1 VAKTEREVSMLVAD
15 DHALFREAVRAAL
28 SVEPGLEIV
37 AEARDGRE
45 TIAEAL
51 RTRPQIALIDATLSN
66 YDAIRATALIVQ
78 ELPDCRVIVL
88 SDTEDEKILVRAVE
102 AGASGF
108 LTKASPLTTLV
119 DAVKR
124 VDAGE
129 TLIPSEMLGGLLA
142 RLVNR
147 RQLQRNAVRM
157 MVRLTRREKEV
168 LGLLAAGADNQAIGR
183 ALVMSPQTA
192 RTHIQ
197 NILGKLE
204 VHSRLEAAAFVV
216 RNGLQDLVGTN
227 DEYSR

>member
-1 VAKTEREVSMLVAD
+1 MLVAD

-78 ELPDCRVIVL
+78 ELPGCRVIVL

>member
-15 DHALFREAVRAAL
+15 DHALFRDAVRAAL

-37 AEARDGRE
+37 AEARNGRE

-66 YDAIRATALIVQ
+66 YDAIRATAWIVQ

-129 TLIPSEMLGGLLA
+129 TLIPSGMLGGLLA

-147 RQLQRNAVRM
+147 RHRQRDAVRM

-168 LGLLAAGADNQAIGR
+168 LGLLANGADNQAIGR

>member
-78 ELPDCRVIVL
+78 ELPGCRVIVL

>member
-1 VAKTEREVSMLVAD
+1 MTERRVTLLLAD

-28 SVEPGLEIV
+28 SSESGLEIV
-37 AEARDGRE
+37 AEAHDGRE
-45 TIAEAL
+45 AVAKASRMRPNVAL
-51 RTRPQIALIDATLSN
+51 VDASLPN
-66 YDAIRATALIVQ
+66 CDAIRATELIV
-78 ELPDCRVIVL
+78 ERIPDCRVIIL
-88 SDTEDEKILVRAVE
+88 GDSEDEKLLVQAVE

-108 LTKASPLTTLV
+108 LTKASPLRTLV

-129 TLIPSEMLGGLLA
+129 TLIPGGMLGALLA

-147 RQLQRNAVRM
+147 RHQQDDALRM

-168 LGLLAAGADNQAIGR
+168 LGLLAQGADNDAIAG

-197 NILGKLE
+197 NILGKLG

-216 RNGLQDLVGTN
+216 RNGLQDLVGAQ
-227 DEYSR
+227 

>member
-1 VAKTEREVSMLVAD
+1 MAKTEREVSMLVAD

-78 ELPDCRVIVL
+78 ELPGCRVIVL

-216 RNGLQDLVGTN
+216 RNGLQDLVGN

>member
-1 VAKTEREVSMLVAD
+1 VADTEREISMLLAD
-15 DHALFREAVRAAL
+15 DHALFRDAMRAAL
-28 SVEPGLEIV
+28 SGEPGLVIV

-45 TIAEAL
+45 AVAEAL
-51 RTRPQIALIDATLSN
+51 RTRPCVALIDGSLPN
-66 YDAIRATALIVQ
+66 FDAIRATTLIVEQ
-78 ELPDCRVIVL
+78 LPDCRVVVL
-88 SDTEDEKILVRAVE
+88 SDEEDEKLLVEAVG

-108 LTKASPLTTLV
+108 LTKASPLRTLV

-129 TLIPSEMLGGLLA
+129 TLIPGRMLGALLA

-147 RQLQRNAVRM
+147 RHQQDDAVRM

-168 LGLLAAGADNQAIGR
+168 LGLVAQGADNDTIAR

-216 RNGLQDLVGTN
+216 RNGLQDLVGA
-227 DEYSR
+227 E

>member
-1 VAKTEREVSMLVAD
+1 MAKTEREVSMLVAD

-28 SVEPGLEIV
+28 SVEPELEIV
-37 AEARDGRE
+37 AEARNGRE

-51 RTRPQIALIDATLSN
+51 RTRPQVALIDATLH
-66 YDAIRATALIVQ
+66 DAIRATALIVQ
-78 ELPDCRVIVL
+78 QLPDCRVIVL
-88 SDTEDEKILVRAVE
+88 SDTEDEKILMAAVE
-102 AGASGF
+102 AGATGF

-119 DAVKR
+119 DSVKR

-129 TLIPSEMLGGLLA
+129 TLIPSGMLGALLA

-147 RQLQRNAVRM
+147 RHQQGDAVRM
-157 MVRLTRREKEV
+157 MVRLTPREKEV
-168 LGLLAAGADNQAIGR
+168 LGLLAEGADNSAIAR

-197 NILGKLE
+197 NILGKLG

-216 RNGLQDLVGTN
+216 RNGLQDLVGAN
-227 DEYSR
+227 DEPSR

>member
-1 VAKTEREVSMLVAD
+1 MAKTEREVSMLVAD

-78 ELPDCRVIVL
+78 ELPGCRVIVL

>member
-78 ELPDCRVIVL
+78 ELPGCRVIVL

-129 TLIPSEMLGGLLA
+129 TLIPSDMLGGLLA